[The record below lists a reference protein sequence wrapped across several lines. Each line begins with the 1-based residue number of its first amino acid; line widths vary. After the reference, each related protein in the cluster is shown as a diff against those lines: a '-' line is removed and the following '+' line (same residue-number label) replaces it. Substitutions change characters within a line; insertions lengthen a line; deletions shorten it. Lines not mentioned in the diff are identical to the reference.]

1 MKHMVKR
8 PLAFCIA
15 LTMMLGVLPAGVL
28 AAPPEMTLRV
38 DSVSASAG
46 SEVKVKI
53 SLEDN
58 PGIAS
63 IGLTLSY
70 GNILTLKS
78 VEFNSE
84 MGGSTQ
90 LPPTLNSPVK
100 LIWVN
105 STQNFNEQN
114 ATFATL
120 TFQISDT
127 APDNAVAELMVSHD
141 PEDVYDLSY
150 QNVTLNVQDGSVT
163 VFPCKPGDINGDDK
177 VNNKDVSFLM
187 QHLAGWSVTV
197 NEAALDTNGDG
208 KVNNKDV
215 SILMQALAGWDV
227 TLHAGGVTSQK
238 CSHTMEAIP
247 FKAATCTEAGNIA
260 YWHCTKCDKYFSS
273 ALGTAEIGLADTA
286 IRATHTLESVAYQAP
301 TTSAP
306 GTIACW
312 HCTSCSKYF
321 LDAEGN
327 EEVAHSE
334 IEIPAIEVGKTSVQY
349 DLYGGD
355 DYLRN
360 LSVEN
365 PNPDQFVS
373 GAGLSLNPLTP
384 PAGYNFVG
392 WRMVD
397 GTAEGTPVTQVAPQ
411 APGTT
416 IRLRAVWEL
425 IQYDITYKNYMTPV
439 GEVVKE
445 DALHYYVNQGKPNLP
460 NPEVKNYIFLGWYDE
475 TGKEVE
481 SIPAGT
487 TGDIVLNG
495 YWTSLRNLARA
506 QKPENPIIL
515 DNTTDG
521 IIYFAYELGTIEN
534 IPLSDPIWEL
544 QSVAGLEQ
552 QRSETKTTSIS
563 SSRANGIAD
572 TISKETV
579 DSGTWTLSEEWNNST
594 CVNET
599 WAEEQGMTVEEA
611 EARAK
616 TSSNTFSVSDSNG
629 GTNSTTTTDGTT
641 VLTYDSKTTGKETGS
656 QFDVSVNG
664 KYTNSTEL
672 SASATVKAK
681 VDIPF
686 ASGEASS
693 TVGAKNTST
702 FEIGGSVGYGN
713 YDKNTSSEHSGSD
726 TTKVDTTVTASTAT
740 WNSSSSSS
748 STQSASVSASVSKAL
763 SQVVSTEKEY
773 GKTYSY
779 GGEGSQS
786 QGFSNSA
793 SHSVNSSSTL
803 SYSTADTVTTTST
816 YSSDGRL
823 EGKYRLVIAGT
834 AHVFGVVGY
843 DIASRSYF
851 TYTYS
856 VMDDKTYEFLDYTPK
871 GYNFDD
877 YENSVLPFEIPYF
890 VYDYVTE
897 ATAMTEG
904 LQFRT
909 NSKTGTATIVGYT
922 GGSTDIT
929 IPAYVSS
936 GNTMYKVTGL
946 SDSAFAGKP
955 IRAVMLGRFIHEI
968 PAGAFKNCTALEE
981 ISGRFTKIGDEAFS
995 GCTSLNKFNVSDA
1008 VTDIG
1013 KDAFAGVGGIAVNA
1027 LSADVALALAKKQ
1040 SPEADEDTLRQNAAA
1055 ITQRLVSAAVQSG
1068 ARKVVLDLSSMM
1080 EGVVLTLDVPEMD
1093 RFELNGGRKRFTDL
1107 KLISRAAET
1116 VIREADIENY
1126 STVPLEIYSDSLTLE
1141 VVSVSSANFALTLA
1155 SSRSTVSLRRDSTL
1169 TSERGKAMVCK
1180 DPTFVGEV
1188 IDHAVGTLDVSG
1200 NIYVCGGITGEDNLV
1215 LYDGEVIP
1223 ISEDNFDKFIG
1234 GGYAVNL
1241 DANGGSVSPA
1251 AVNAAFGQKYGA
1263 LPVPT
1268 KEHYSFAGWYTEA
1281 EGGSLLTEDSLFEDL
1296 HDVTLYA
1303 HWTLNT
1309 FNISLNANG
1318 GNVTQDTVEVVYGS
1332 TVGTLPTPIRD
1343 YYSFDGWYTAVNG
1356 GTKYTADTLFE
1367 TANDMIL
1374 YAHWTL
1380 KPVSGWVLASSVP
1393 TGAQSVNQKWT
1404 YDQRTNTESRNTS
1417 LSGYTQYG
1425 SYWVKSGSGSTEY
1438 AYFPSGFDTNHSIY
1452 AGMAKS
1458 PYSAYETATNKR
1470 EVSNRWTG
1478 YVYYHWAYNAP
1489 FANVCQRAVSSK
1501 YLGSG
1506 TGGYYFGYFWAFKD
1520 SKSYPYLD
1528 NGYCNNQNMPSYNCW
1543 SALSSY
1549 NGKNVNGLCT
1559 PRFFRFDY
1567 NTSTYTD
1574 YYKMFQYYR
1583 IDGKESISPVSA
1595 GGLISNVQHWVQ
1607 YREK

>member
-1 MKHMVKR
+1 MKHTVKR
-8 PLAFCIA
+8 LLAFCVA
-15 LTMMLGVLPAGVL
+15 LTMLLGILPAGAL
-28 AAPPEMTLRV
+28 AASPEMTLRV
-38 DSVSASAG
+38 ESVSGSAG

-53 SLEDN
+53 LLEDN
-58 PGIAS
+58 PGVAS

-70 GNILTLKS
+70 GSILALKS

-105 STQNFNEQN
+105 STQNFNEQS

-120 TFQISDT
+120 TFQISDS
-127 APDNAVAELMVSHD
+127 APDNAAAELTVNHD

-150 QNVTLNVQDGSVT
+150 QNVTLNVQNGSVT

-187 QHLAGWSVTV
+187 QYLAGWSVTV
-197 NEAALDTNGDG
+197 NEPALDTNGDG

-247 FKAATCTEAGNIA
+247 FKAATCTQAGNIA

-321 LDAEGN
+321 LDAEGK
-327 EEVAHSE
+327 EEVARSE
-334 IEIPAIEVGKTSVQY
+334 IEIPVIEVGKTAVQY

-355 DYLRN
+355 DYLR
-360 LSVEN
+360 SVGVEN
-365 PNPDQFVS
+365 PNPSEFVS
-373 GAGLSLNPLTP
+373 GEGLSLSPLDT
-384 PAGYNFVG
+384 PAGYKFMG
-392 WRMVD
+392 WRIVD
-397 GTAEGTPVTQVAPQ
+397 GTAEGTPVSQLAPQ

-416 IRLRAVWEL
+416 VRLRAVWEL
-425 IQYDITYKNYMTPV
+425 IKYNITYVNYKTPV
-439 GEVVKE
+439 GEVVAE

-460 NPEVKNYIFLGWYDE
+460 NPEVKNYVFLGWYDE
-475 TGKEVE
+475 NGKEVE

-487 TGDIVLNG
+487 TGDIVLDG

-506 QKPENPIIL
+506 KKPENPIIMN
-515 DNTTDG
+515 NTTDG

-534 IPLSDPIWEL
+534 IPVSDPIWTL

-552 QRSETKTTSIS
+552 QRSETRTTAIS
-563 SSRANGIAD
+563 SAQAQSIAD
-572 TISKETV
+572 TISKQTV
-579 DSGTWTLSEEWNNST
+579 DSGTWTLSEQWNSST
-594 CVNET
+594 QINET
-599 WAEEQGMTVEEA
+599 WAEEHGMTVEEA

-616 TSSNTFSVSDSNG
+616 TSSNTFSITDSSGGSD
-629 GTNSTTTTDGTT
+629 STTTTDGTT
-641 VLTYDSKTTGKETGS
+641 TLTYDSKNTESETGS
-656 QFDVSVNG
+656 QFDTSVNG
-664 KYTNSTEL
+664 KFSTSTEI
-672 SASATVKAK
+672 SVGANIKGI
-681 VDIPF
+681 VDI
-686 ASGEASS
+686 G
-693 TVGAKNTST
+693 GKNTTT
-702 FEIGGSVGYGN
+702 FEVGGSVERSN
-713 YDKNTSSEHSGSD
+713 YDKNKTNIHSGSD
-726 TTKVDTTVTASTAT
+726 KTEVKTEVSDNTTTWNNSSTA
-740 WNSSSSSS
+740 S
-748 STQSASVSASVSKAL
+748 STQSASVSESVSKAL
-763 SQVVSTEKEY
+763 SQVVSTEKGY
-773 GKTYSY
+773 GKSYAY
-779 GGEGSQS
+779 GGGGSQS

-793 SHSVNSSSTL
+793 STSVNSSSSL
-803 SYSTADTVTTTST
+803 SYSTAETVTTTST

-823 EGKYRLVIAGT
+823 EGKYRLVVAGT
-834 AHVFGVVGY
+834 AHVFGIVGY
-843 DIASRSYF
+843 DVASRSYF

-877 YENSVLPFEIPYF
+877 YENGVLPFEIPYF
-890 VYDYVTE
+890 VYEYVTE

-904 LQFRT
+904 LQYRT
-909 NSKTGTATIVGYT
+909 NSKTGTATIVGYSGT
-922 GGSTDIT
+922 STDVT
-929 IPAYVSS
+929 VPAYISS

-946 SDSAFAGKP
+946 SASAFAGKP
-955 IRAVMLGRFIHEI
+955 IRAVMLSQFIDEL
-968 PAGAFKNCTALEE
+968 PDGAFKDCAALEE
-981 ISGRFTKIGDEAFS
+981 ISGRFTKIGSEAFS
-995 GCTSLNKFNVSDA
+995 GCTGLDHFNVSQSIS
-1008 VTDIG
+1008 VIG
-1013 KDAFAGVGGIAVNA
+1013 ANAFAGVAKITVSAI
-1027 LSADVALALAKKQ
+1027 SADAALAQAKEQ
-1040 SPEADEDTLRQNAAA
+1040 MPDADEAELKSAAEE
-1055 ITQRLVSAAVQSG
+1055 ITRKVIRAAVQSG
-1068 ARKVVLDLSSMM
+1068 AQEVELDLSSMM
-1080 EGVVLTLDVPEMD
+1080 DDVALTLDVPAMS
-1093 RFELNGGRKRFTDL
+1093 RFTLDGGKKAYAAL
-1107 KLISRAAET
+1107 KLISQAGET
-1116 VIREADIENY
+1116 VIRETAIENY
-1126 STVPLEIYSDSLTLE
+1126 NTVPLEIYSDALTLE
-1141 VVSVSSANFALTLA
+1141 VVSVDSANFAMTLA
-1155 SSRSTVSLRRDSTL
+1155 SSHPTVSLRRDSTL
-1169 TSERGKAMVCK
+1169 TSQQGKALVCK

-1188 IDHAVGTLDVSG
+1188 IDSAVGTLDISG
-1200 NIYVCGGITGEDNLV
+1200 NVYLCGNMTGEDNLMI
-1215 LYDGEVIP
+1215 YDGEILP
-1223 ISEDNFDKFIG
+1223 LSEDNFEKFIR

-1241 DANGGSVSPA
+1241 DANGGGVSPE
-1251 AVNAAFGQKYGA
+1251 AVTATFGQTYGQ

-1268 KEHYSFAGWYTEA
+1268 RDHYSFAGWYTQA
-1281 EGGSLLTEDSLFEDL
+1281 EGGSLITEDSLFEEL
-1296 HDVTLYA
+1296 HDITLYA

-1318 GNVTQDTVEVVYGS
+1318 GSVAQDFVEVVYGS
-1332 TVGTLPTPIRD
+1332 TVGILPTPTRD
-1343 YYSFDGWYTAVNG
+1343 YYSFDGWYTAAG
-1356 GTKYTADTLFE
+1356 GGSQYTADTLFE
-1367 TANDMIL
+1367 TANDIIL

-1380 KPVSGWVLASSVP
+1380 KPTSGWVLASQLPS
-1393 TGAQSVNQKWT
+1393 GAQTVNQKWT
-1404 YDQRTNTESRNTS
+1404 YDQRTNTESRNTA

-1425 SYWVKSGSGSTEY
+1425 SYWVKSGSGSAEY
-1438 AYFPSGFDTNHSIY
+1438 ASFPSGFDTNHSIY
-1452 AGMAKS
+1452 SSLSKS
-1458 PYSAYETATNKR
+1458 PYYAYESATNKR
-1470 EVSNRWTG
+1470 EVSNRWAG
-1478 YVYYHWAYNAP
+1478 YVYYHWAYSAP

-1506 TGGYYFGYFWAFKD
+1506 TGGYWFGYFWAFKD
-1520 SKSYPYLD
+1520 STSYPYLD

-1567 NTSTYTD
+1567 YTSTYTD

-1583 IDGKESISPVSA
+1583 IDGKESGSPVSA
-1595 GGLISNVQHWVQ
+1595 GGLISNVRHWVQ